1 LFFPFLFL
9 TISGG
14 YYINNL
20 YSYTR
25 EVIAF
30 GLFTSVLLVLTMV
43 VKKVRFR
50 KYLFSFFS
58 LLLMLLIFIKL
69 SFYFQYGSKLNSS
82 ALYVIFE
89 TNVYEASE
97 FFMNFV
103 NKDILVLFFV
113 LLFLLFFI
121 FRKVFHSDNFDLKAR
136 KQPVLCFE
144 NVFLKIVVLSFTILT
159 CYVIFTRFSYEN
171 ILLES
176 YTSHQDYL
184 LTKENLKNVLAQK
197 ESSSVTNVSSSNEQ
211 QTYVVVIG
219 ESTSNWHMQLYDY
232 NRQTNPLLT
241 EIKDELYVFED
252 VISPNV
258 HTILSLEKILTL
270 SNYDN
275 PNKKN
280 NASIVQLA
288 NQSGFTTYWLSNQRP
303 VGFYESVPTMIGS
316 AASNKYFINSDE
328 YIFNVYDE
336 KLIPYLDDV
345 LKEHDKKKIIFIHLM
360 GTHNAYDKRYPSKF
374 DFFSGENINTKY
386 KHDRSKKLV
395 NSYDNAIRYN
405 DSIVRVII
413 DKVKGA
419 KTNSYVAYFSDHG
432 DELYDTLD
440 RSGHDEYNDSAPMY
454 EVPFVVWVSEK
465 YKLKHPEFLDKLS
478 IVKRKYNL
486 EDFIHSFS
494 DLSCIS
500 FNEFDAAKS
509 IFNAEFQLKKR
520 MISNNV
526 DYDERKK

>member
-1 LFFPFLFL
+1 
-9 TISGG
+9 
-14 YYINNL
+14 
-20 YSYTR
+20 
-25 EVIAF
+25 
-30 GLFTSVLLVLTMV
+30 
-43 VKKVRFR
+43 
-50 KYLFSFFS
+50 
-58 LLLMLLIFIKL
+58 
-69 SFYFQYGSKLNSS
+69 
-82 ALYVIFE
+82 
-89 TNVYEASE
+89 
-97 FFMNFV
+97 
-103 NKDILVLFFV
+103 
-113 LLFLLFFI
+113 
-121 FRKVFHSDNFDLKAR
+121 
-136 KQPVLCFE
+136 
-144 NVFLKIVVLSFTILT
+144 
-159 CYVIFTRFSYEN
+159 
-171 ILLES
+171 
-176 YTSHQDYL
+176 
-184 LTKENLKNVLAQK
+184 
-197 ESSSVTNVSSSNEQ
+197 
-211 QTYVVVIG
+211 
-219 ESTSNWHMQLYDY
+219 
-232 NRQTNPLLT
+232 
-241 EIKDELYVFED
+241 
-252 VISPNV
+252 
-258 HTILSLEKILTL
+258 
-270 SNYDN
+270 
-275 PNKKN
+275 
-280 NASIVQLA
+280 
-288 NQSGFTTYWLSNQRP
+288 LSNQRP

-345 LKEHDKKKIIFIHLM
+345 LKENDKKKIIFIHLM

-494 DLSCIS
+494 DLSGIS